1 MAERRNLTIAGGG
14 IGGLTAA
21 LALSRAGFHASV
33 LERAPQFEPFGAGI
47 QLSPNAS
54 RVLLALGLGEALAK
68 VAGEPERLIVRRGSD
83 GDELASMPMGAAMK
97 QRFGAPY
104 LILHR
109 ADLHSILRLAAEQDA
124 GVGVV
129 MGTSVSDFTIHA
141 NGVTVMAE
149 RDHALEEFRTA
160 GLIGADG
167 VRSTVRKRLYPN
179 SALLKPG
186 RSAWRATLP
195 AHTIEAD
202 IETNTVGLWLGSDAH
217 VVHYPLR
224 GGSLVNLVAVVNDGY
239 RSESWNAPGDR
250 DVLAAR
256 FSSWADPVRALI
268 DAAPSVSR
276 WSLADMKTLRRWGEG
291 PVTLLGD
298 AAHPM
303 FPFIAQGGGMAIEDA
318 MTLARILR
326 ETPDEIAKG
335 FRKYER
341 LRRHRTARVQRE
353 ARRNDKIYHM
363 SGPMAFARNQV
374 MGFSS
379 GTRMM
384 DRYKWLY
391 GYKA

>member
-1 MAERRNLTIAGGG
+1 MAAQRNLTIAGGG

-54 RVLLALGLGEALAK
+54 RVLFALGLGDALSK
-68 VAGEPERLIVRRGSD
+68 VASEPERLIVRRGSD
-83 GDELASMPMGAAMK
+83 GEELASMPMGGTMK

-104 LILHR
+104 MILHR
-109 ADLHSILRLAAEQDA
+109 ADLHSILRMAAEQDA
-124 GVGVV
+124 GIGVV
-129 MGTSVSDFTIHA
+129 MGTSVSDFTVHA

-167 VRSTVRKRLYPN
+167 VRSTVRKRLYPA
-179 SALLKPG
+179 STLIKPG

-224 GGSLVNLVAVVNDGY
+224 GGSLVNLVAVAHDGWH
-239 RSESWNAPGDR
+239 SESWNAPGDR

-256 FSSWADPVRALI
+256 FASWADPVRALI
-268 DAAPSVSR
+268 EAAPSVSR
-276 WSLADMKTLRRWGEG
+276 WALADMKTLRRWGEG

-303 FPFIAQGGGMAIEDA
+303 LPFIAQGGGMAIEDA
-318 MTLARILR
+318 MTLARVLR
-326 ETPDEIAKG
+326 EAPDNLAKG

-353 ARRNDKIYHM
+353 ARRNDRTYHM
-363 SGPMAFARNQV
+363 AGPMAFFRNQV
-374 MGFSS
+374 LGLVS
-379 GTRMM
+379 GSKMI
-384 DRYKWLY
+384 DRYNWLY
-391 GYKA
+391 GHKA